1 MPDFRVIRVVRY
13 ERVVRAKTE
22 EEALSRAQL
31 GYGADRPSL
40 EWWEIV
46 KQKRGQGKCTQGR

>member
-1 MPDFRVIRVVRY
+1 MPDFRVIWVVRY

-22 EEALSRAQL
+22 EETLSRAQL

-46 KQKRGQGKCTQGR
+46 KQKQRRGRVSV